1 MKNTLPIKPVVRKPR
16 AIVKINDA
24 IVVGWIDITVT
35 SGTYNAADTF
45 SATFAIKRLE
55 PENNLKWFTQ
65 QKDVFCEILIGF
77 IEDDSQPLNVQDMQS
92 MILGRIDEVNV
103 DLSNMSVE
111 VHGRDL
117 TALLMDTKT
126 TETYIDV
133 MGSDVVADLVSR
145 HSMLNGVITASPA
158 VSGLTYAG
166 DHMTMHQERAE
177 WGIITDLAKIDG
189 YQVYAKGADLIYEP
203 IPDAPS
209 DPYVFKW
216 EWEDNENPHRFN
228 AKSIRMHRDL
238 KVSRG
243 IQVVVK
249 SFNTKPKLKVESSWG
264 DGDANGGG
272 GENVVTHKFVRP
284 NLDQDAA
291 DAWAKAKYEVLKKNE
306 MKVSIDMHGDNNLVR
321 GDAIEVQGT
330 DTAFDQ
336 LYFVSSIAR
345 QLNFEGGYY
354 MTVEAKNH
362 AD

>member
-1 MKNTLPIKPVVRKPR
+1 MKNSLPIQPMARKPR

-24 IVVGWIDITVT
+24 IVVGWIEITVT
-35 SGTYNAADTF
+35 SATYNAADTF
-45 SATFAIKRLE
+45 SATFAVKRLE
-55 PENNLKWFTQ
+55 PANDLNWFTQ

-77 IEDDSQPLNVQDMQS
+77 VESDDQPLNVEDMQS

-103 DLSNMSVE
+103 DLPNMTVE

-126 TETYIDV
+126 TETYIDAL
-133 MGSDVVADLVSR
+133 GSDVVADLVSR
-145 HSMLNGVITASPA
+145 HPMLNPVITASPV
-158 VSGLTYAG
+158 VSGLTYLG

-177 WGIITDLAKIDG
+177 WDIITDLAKIDG

-203 IPDAPS
+203 VPDAPS

-216 EWEDNENPHRFN
+216 EWEDAENPHRLN
-228 AKSIRMHRDL
+228 AKGLRMHRDL

-249 SFNTKPKLKVESSWG
+249 SWNTKPKLKVESSFG
-264 DGDANGGG
+264 DGGAGGG
-272 GENVVTHKFVRP
+272 GENIVTHKFVRP

-291 DAWAKAKYEVLKKNE
+291 DGWAKAKYEVLKKNE
-306 MKVSIDMHGDNNLVR
+306 MKVSIDMHGDNDLVR

-330 DTAFDQ
+330 GTAFDQ

-345 QLNFEGGYY
+345 QLSFNGGYS
-354 MTVEAKNH
+354 MSVEAKNRQE
-362 AD
+362 